1 MSQFNDYATKSKWSP
16 IINLGCNDRL
26 RGRQP
31 QSGARDPQCHA
42 AYMHGWQE
50 TDAAENKAGRPMPE
64 QKIANRKPGNR
75 LLTREEYEIAVTKAY
90 DVAYEKVFGKPRVSE

>member
-16 IINLGCNDRL
+16 IINLGCDDRL

-31 QSGARDPQCHA
+31 RSGMTDPQCHA
-42 AYMHGWQE
+42 AYMHGWHE

-64 QKIANRKPGNR
+64 QKIANR
-75 LLTREEYEIAVTKAY
+75 EEMMASLVDIGATLFRQRQAALAEMA
-90 DVAYEKVFGKPRVSE
+90 EQE